1 MVRIIRTEDSLAHT
15 GKKGMKWGYN
25 DGSRNGRRTA
35 AELKDIAKAVAE
47 YQKNNTDKDSQ
58 GSGDVEG
65 DYHEANN
72 MLKYLGI
79 TLDLQ
84 SDDKKVAETMA
95 IYNQMKNT
103 KDNYQSQHEWLKAF
117 SKKLAKAGYDMAAV
131 DKMLDEKKDDL
142 NKMNTGTGTGNR
154 EKSNQDWK
162 ENDAKK
168 TTNKSSSSSKKN
180 SSKTSET
187 SSSTSTKK
195 ESTSTAQKAT
205 VTDDDKTT
213 TTKKTSTPKKST
225 TKSSDKSYSY
235 RPKNT
240 YKTSSTSK
248 YKYYPSRSK
257 VVKHDEINQNG
268 DYLEHHGIL
277 GQRWGVRR
285 YQNSDGSLTSEGKKR
300 YGYKTMSDSELRD
313 AVNRKRLENRY
324 KELKTGRGTNV
335 SRSIESATGKAGQL
349 AKAQYGDKNTKT
361 KTVNAAGNVV
371 KDAGK
376 IVDKATETKIKADR
390 NKIDTSKLSKEDL
403 QKAINRMEL
412 EKEYEKLSKSEI
424 ERGKILTT
432 DALQNIGLVA
442 STAVDVVTLA
452 VLLDKVMHK

>member
-1 MVRIIRTEDSLAHT
+1 MVRIVRTEDSLAHT

-25 DGSRNGRRTA
+25 DGMRNGRRTK
-35 AELKDIAKAVAE
+35 AELKKVAKAVAE
-47 YQKNNTDKDSQ
+47 YQKENTDADSQ

-117 SKKLAKAGYDMAAV
+117 SKKLAKAGYDMDAV

-168 TTNKSSSSSKKN
+168 TNKSSSDSKKSSSEESSSSN
-180 SSKTSET
+180 STNSDEKNLVAK
-187 SSSTSTKK
+187 STST
-195 ESTSTAQKAT
+195 
-205 VTDDDKTT
+205 DKNI
-213 TTKKTSTPKKST
+213 STPKKSISN
-225 TKSSDKSYSY
+225 TKSSSKPYNY

-248 YKYYPSRSK
+248 YKYRPSRSK

-268 DYLEHHGIL
+268 DYLVHHGIL
-277 GQRWGVRR
+277 GQKWGVRR
-285 YQNSDGSLTSEGKKR
+285 YQNPDGSLTSEGKER

-349 AKAQYGDKNTKT
+349 AKAQYGDKNPKT
-361 KTVNAAGNVV
+361 KTVNAAGNVA

-452 VLLDKVMHK
+452 ALLNKVMRK

>member
-15 GKKGMKWGYN
+15 GKKGMQWGYN

-35 AELKDIAKAVAE
+35 AELKDVAKAVAE

-117 SKKLAKAGYDMAAV
+117 SKKLAKAGYDMTAV

-142 NKMNTGTGTGNR
+142 NKMNTVIGTGNR

-168 TTNKSSSSSKKN
+168 N
-180 SSKTSET
+180 SSKSSET

-213 TTKKTSTPKKST
+213 TTKTTSTPKKST

-248 YKYYPSRSK
+248 YQYYPSRSK

-412 EKEYEKLSKSEI
+412 EKEYETLSKSEI

>member
-1 MVRIIRTEDSLAHT
+1 M
-15 GKKGMKWGYN
+15 
-25 DGSRNGRRTA
+25 
-35 AELKDIAKAVAE
+35 
-47 YQKNNTDKDSQ
+47 
-58 GSGDVEG
+58 
-65 DYHEANN
+65 
-72 MLKYLGI
+72 
-79 TLDLQ
+79 
-84 SDDKKVAETMA
+84 
-95 IYNQMKNT
+95 
-103 KDNYQSQHEWLKAF
+103 
-117 SKKLAKAGYDMAAV
+117 
-131 DKMLDEKKDDL
+131 
-142 NKMNTGTGTGNR
+142 
-154 EKSNQDWK
+154 
-162 ENDAKK
+162 
-168 TTNKSSSSSKKN
+168 
-180 SSKTSET
+180 
-187 SSSTSTKK
+187 
-195 ESTSTAQKAT
+195 
-205 VTDDDKTT
+205 TDDDKIT

-225 TKSSDKSYSY
+225 TKSSGKSYSY

-248 YKYYPSRSK
+248 YQYYPSRSK

-442 STAVDVVTLA
+442 STAADVVTLA
-452 VLLDKVMHK
+452 VLLNKVMNK

>member
-15 GKKGMKWGYN
+15 GKKGMKCGYN

-35 AELKDIAKAVAE
+35 AELKDVAKAVAE
-47 YQKNNTDKDSQ
+47 YQKNNTDKNSQ

-168 TTNKSSSSSKKN
+168 TTNKSS
-180 SSKTSET
+180 KTSET

-225 TKSSDKSYSY
+225 TKFSGKSYSYSY

-442 STAVDVVTLA
+442 STAADVVTLA
-452 VLLDKVMHK
+452 VLLNKVMNK

>member
-15 GKKGMKWGYN
+15 GKKGMQWGYN

-35 AELKDIAKAVAE
+35 AELKDVAKAVAE

-117 SKKLAKAGYDMAAV
+117 SKKLAKAGYDMTAV

-142 NKMNTGTGTGNR
+142 NKMNTVIGTGNR

-168 TTNKSSSSSKKN
+168 N
-180 SSKTSET
+180 SSKSSET

-213 TTKKTSTPKKST
+213 TTKTTSTPKKST

-248 YKYYPSRSK
+248 YQYYPSRSK
-257 VVKHDEINQNG
+257 VVKHDKINQNG

-412 EKEYEKLSKSEI
+412 EKEYETLSKSEI